1 MTRLWGMITSMQI
14 IVLMPLLSVDIPQN
28 IHLVYQFIS
37 GNMNFQMVPFDLE
50 EMGIFYFNETN
61 DRSFSPYFQENGYE
75 SIYVLKNVNENFINL
90 ITVLLATSMFS
101 MLDLLML
108 HIGK

>member
-1 MTRLWGMITSMQI
+1 
-14 IVLMPLLSVDIPQN
+14 
-28 IHLVYQFIS
+28 
-37 GNMNFQMVPFDLE
+37 MNFQMVSFDLE
-50 EMGIFYFNETN
+50 DLGIFYFNKTN
-61 DRSFSPYFQENGYE
+61 DRSFSPFFQENGFE

-90 ITVLLATSMFS
+90 LTVLLATSMFS